1 MRIIEINGNNFNTL
15 SGFYDEIEKFLM
27 DGNCPWGR
35 NLESLNENV
44 NAFFNCTSIKNLNV
58 SVIIWRNFLKSKID
72 LTETNGESLIIYMLE
87 EILSANPEIKFIK
100 Q

>member
-35 NLESLNENV
+35 NLDSLNENV
-44 NAFFNCTSIKNLNV
+44 NSFFNCTSIKNLNV

-72 LTETNGESLIIYMLE
+72 LTETKGESLIIYMLE
-87 EILSANPEIKFIK
+87 EILSANPYIKFIK